1 MNVKDLKKIE
11 LHCHLDGSVRESTAD
26 SLLGRKSN
34 MTVSPDCK
42 DLNEYLEK
50 FNDPV
55 ECMQTKEN
63 LKRIAKEL
71 TEDLEEDNVIYAEI
85 RFAPMQ
91 HINTLK
97 PEEVVESVLEGL
109 KQGNIQTTLILCM
122 MRGADYRTNHKVIEL
137 ANKYNLPI
145 DLAGAEAL
153 YPTKDYEQLFMEAK
167 KLHLNCTIHAGES
180 DGPKSIREALH
191 FGTKRIG
198 HGVSIVKDPKLI
210 EYARENH
217 ITFEICPTSNIQTC
231 VCDEIKNHPLREMI
245 DNGLI
250 ITINTDNRTVSG
262 ITLSDEYEKIQKA
275 FNLEGKD
282 FYILNQNAIE
292 ASFLPRKEKDE
303 LEKELDYYY
312 REYI

>member
-11 LHCHLDGSVRESTAD
+11 LHCHLDGSVRETTAD

-50 FNDPV
+50 FSDPV

-71 TEDLEEDNVIYAEI
+71 TEDLEKDNVIYAEI

-91 HINTLK
+91 HTVTLK
-97 PEEVVESVLEGL
+97 PEEVVESVMDGL
-109 KQGNIQTTLILCM
+109 REGNIQTTLILCM

-167 KLHLNCTIHAGES
+167 KLHLNYTIHAGES

-210 EYARENH
+210 EYA
-217 ITFEICPTSNIQTC
+217 
-231 VCDEIKNHPLREMI
+231 
-245 DNGLI
+245 
-250 ITINTDNRTVSG
+250 
-262 ITLSDEYEKIQKA
+262 
-275 FNLEGKD
+275 
-282 FYILNQNAIE
+282 
-292 ASFLPRKEKDE
+292 KEKYKNLGVQTTRGLLLNGDPGVGKTLMAKATAQY
-303 LEKELDYYY
+303 LECPLVQFKIERINHKYVGESERNMRKYLD
-312 REYI
+312 RINSMGKCVMLLTLI